1 MGEFFKGEGGLGCGG
16 GRGRLWV
23 WGEWGREGQVVGLG
37 GVGEGGAVCVCV
49 WGGDFN
55 GASSGEK
62 TSNLCKFRFVI
73 FRIILVS

>member
-1 MGEFFKGEGGLGCGG
+1 MCW
-16 GRGRLWV
+16 R
-23 WGEWGREGQVVGLG
+23 
-37 GVGEGGAVCVCV
+37 GEGGAGCGF
-49 WGGDFN
+49 GGSGGGRNRLCGGGEDFN

>member
-1 MGEFFKGEGGLGCGG
+1 MFFGVERSG
-16 GRGRLWV
+16 GREEHSVL
-23 WGEWGREGQVVGLG
+23 EGQVVGLG
-37 GVGEGGAVCVCV
+37 RLGEGGAGCV
-49 WGGDFN
+49 WGDFN